1 MWSAMTGSVMIVAGF
16 ELIKIVSI
24 PSSFNDLRAWEPE

>member
-1 MWSAMTGSVMIVAGF
+1 MEGSVMIVAGL

-24 PSSFNDLRAWEPE
+24 PSSLMDRKAWVPE